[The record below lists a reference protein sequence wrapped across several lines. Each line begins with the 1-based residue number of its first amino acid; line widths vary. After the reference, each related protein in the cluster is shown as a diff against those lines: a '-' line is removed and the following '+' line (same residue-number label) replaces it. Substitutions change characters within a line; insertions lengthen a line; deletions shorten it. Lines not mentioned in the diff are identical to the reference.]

1 VIYARKGLYGML
13 WQIRRDD
20 GEELIQAWEH
30 ARAKYGAGAL
40 TGKVF
45 ARNSGLA
52 EVRLEPS
59 LPAGTWLLEL
69 KAQA

>member
-1 VIYARKGLYGML
+1 ML

-20 GEELIQAWEH
+20 GEELIQAWEY

-45 ARNSGLA
+45 ARSSGLA

-59 LPAGTWLLEL
+59 LPAGTWLFEL
-69 KAQA
+69 RAQT